1 MTGGDAPP
9 LIELRALR
17 KVFLTSGAVAVEAL
31 RGITLTIRAG
41 EFVAIMGQSGSGKS
55 TLMNI
60 LGLLDR
66 PSGGLYRIAGRDTAG
81 LDRDAVAALR
91 RQTFG
96 FVFQRYNLIET
107 LDVIENVE
115 VPAVYAGMPPVARR
129 ARAAA
134 LLSRLGLGDRLHHR
148 PAQLSGGQQQRVS
161 IARALMTGGRII
173 LADEPT
179 GALDS
184 ATGAEV
190 MALLRSLS
198 EAGRTIIL
206 ITHDREIA
214 AVADRTVEI
223 RDGVIVHETMPK
235 GRDLSATM
243 QAPPPAPPGRR
254 SRLADLREA
263 LVSGTRAL
271 GASPVRT
278 ILTLLGFVIGV
289 ASVVA
294 LLAIGEGARQDVVA
308 RMATFGTNRLYVNPG
323 GERSRGVGGR
333 LMPEDVAVVRAV
345 PNVAAAMP
353 YLTGKVTVRAG
364 NVDVPTQ
371 GVAVSAAYQRI
382 LSWPVE
388 AGVSFT
394 AEDERRRATVALIGA
409 TLAGRLFPDGSDPV
423 RRTILVDG
431 VPFQVIGILAVKG
444 SLGTGSSED
453 DIVLIPYP
461 TGASRV
467 FGRPDL
473 SWISVLIED
482 LDRSKETEADIA
494 RTLELAHGVRDFR
507 IFNQA
512 ATIEAQ
518 SRTQDTMTLMLGATA
533 AISLLVGGLG
543 VMNVMLMTV
552 TERTREIGIRMATGA
567 RTADILRQFM
577 TEAAIVAGAGG
588 AAGAALGLAVGV
600 GVAYGCA
607 MPVIFT
613 GPALIGAV
621 LTAIATGLVFGFAPA
636 LRAARLEPVQALARD

>member
-1 MTGGDAPP
+1 MTGADAAP
-9 LIELRALR
+9 LLELRALR
-17 KVFLTSGAVAVEAL
+17 KVFLTSGSVAVEAL

-60 LGLLDR
+60 LGLLDS
-66 PSGGLYRIAGRDTAG
+66 PTGGLYRIAGRDTAG

-161 IARALMTGGRII
+161 IARALMTGGRIV

-223 RDGVIVHETMPK
+223 RDGLIVHETRPK

-364 NVDVPTQ
+364 NVDVRTQ

-388 AGVSFT
+388 AGV
-394 AEDERRRATVALIGA
+394 
-409 TLAGRLFPDGSDPV
+409 
-423 RRTILVDG
+423 
-431 VPFQVIGILAVKG
+431 
-444 SLGTGSSED
+444 
-453 DIVLIPYP
+453 
-461 TGASRV
+461 
-467 FGRPDL
+467 
-473 SWISVLIED
+473 
-482 LDRSKETEADIA
+482 
-494 RTLELAHGVRDFR
+494 
-507 IFNQA
+507 
-512 ATIEAQ
+512 
-518 SRTQDTMTLMLGATA
+518 
-533 AISLLVGGLG
+533 
-543 VMNVMLMTV
+543 
-552 TERTREIGIRMATGA
+552 
-567 RTADILRQFM
+567 
-577 TEAAIVAGAGG
+577 
-588 AAGAALGLAVGV
+588 
-600 GVAYGCA
+600 
-607 MPVIFT
+607 
-613 GPALIGAV
+613 
-621 LTAIATGLVFGFAPA
+621 
-636 LRAARLEPVQALARD
+636 